1 MYAIIEDGGRQFKVE
16 EGLRFCIDYRDN
28 VNPDDK
34 IDLTN
39 VLAIR
44 TDEGLKIG
52 KPALEGAKVVVKVLN
67 VDKGPKLV
75 VQKFRRRKDSKRRN
89 GHRQV
94 RRVRGDGLG
103 EDRQPC
109 VGQRVRFAVD
119 LKPRHVRREVRGP
132 AERNRDNVCT
142 GRKPDNA

>member
-52 KPALEGAKVVVKVLN
+52 RPALEGAKVVVKVLS
-67 VDKGPKLV
+67 VEKGPKLV

-89 GHRQV
+89 GHRQKYTKV
-94 RRVRGDGLG
+94 VVEQILG
-103 EDRQPC
+103 
-109 VGQRVRFAVD
+109 
-119 LKPRHVRREVRGP
+119 
-132 AERNRDNVCT
+132 
-142 GRKPDNA
+142 

>member
-28 VNPDDK
+28 VNPGDK
-34 IDLTN
+34 IDLTS

-52 KPALEGAKVVVKVLN
+52 KPALQGAKVVVKVLGFDKN
-67 VDKGPKLV
+67 VSGARKDDPEVKDGKKTVNYVQGPKLV

-89 GHRQV
+89 GHRQKYTKV
-94 RRVRGDGLG
+94 VVEQIIG
-103 EDRQPC
+103 
-109 VGQRVRFAVD
+109 
-119 LKPRHVRREVRGP
+119 
-132 AERNRDNVCT
+132 
-142 GRKPDNA
+142 

>member
-34 IDLTN
+34 LDLTT

-52 KPALEGAKVVVKVLN
+52 KPALEGAKVVVKVLS
-67 VDKGPKLV
+67 VEKGPKLV

-89 GHRQV
+89 GHRQKYTKV
-94 RRVRGDGLG
+94 VVEQILG
-103 EDRQPC
+103 
-109 VGQRVRFAVD
+109 
-119 LKPRHVRREVRGP
+119 
-132 AERNRDNVCT
+132 
-142 GRKPDNA
+142 